1 MSTTLST
8 LIQPEPM
15 SLPVKPPKPNHRI
28 FHPDAS
34 IILVGCRGAGKR
46 TLGFIA
52 AKYLRRRLLTEDHC
66 FEQASGCSRASYLQK
81 YGKDALN
88 FQMARVL
95 AQTIGMNRSK
105 CVIEC
110 GTGTLSTE
118 TQAILQAC
126 TETNPV
132 IYIHRDKEYM
142 YQLLG
147 LPPAAA
153 ERLLRADQKH
163 REFSNLEYYNLLDS
177 SGGEAASQTTLR
189 STLMSSARLIRARQD
204 FINFLDLILGHSLT
218 RSWME
223 NPFSINAIPP
233 EHRLHTYVLHLRL
246 SSLIDPK
253 LNLDELEA
261 SGEAVEL
268 IIDTWP
274 NHVFD
279 IIAAQVALI
288 RRKLDVP
295 IIYYVEENPREERRR
310 PQEEK
315 DTVDLK
321 LMLHGLRLGVEYLR
335 LDLERSQA
343 LVTHVL
349 DMRGRTKI
357 IGNYTMKGF
366 GVPQWNDNVYVE
378 HFLRAQSLGC
388 HIVSIGRFCIG
399 DRSEESWR
407 LLMNKINA
415 LPEPK
420 PLIIAYDFSVL
431 GAVSAMQ
438 NRSLNPVGHEAL
450 EASPREWLAGVHT
463 ARGVMRLLFRQ
474 GLLQP
479 LNFYT
484 LGSNVYYSAS
494 PAMHRAAYEH
504 YMMPHTFNAKQCT
517 SIEEVDWIRCGH
529 NFGGA
534 SLTAPFKVAIMS
546 RVDHLSSHATAIG
559 AVNTLLPLRGK
570 TSSILD
576 HANARNTAGTS
587 SKFYGDNTDWSAIT
601 TCLRRSISPRNSV
614 QPSRTT
620 GLVIGAGGMARAAIY
635 ALIKLGCRNI
645 FIYNRTKSN
654 AERVAEHFNKYA
666 REQKLLAR
674 YNEDS
679 RICHILDS
687 PTQTWPSGYQ
697 YPTMILSCIPAS
709 GTDDN
714 PPVDFRMPLHWLKSP
729 TGGVVIELA
738 YEPLIT
744 PLVKQVRRIREQGNH
759 TWVIVDGLEV
769 VSEMAMEAFE
779 LMTGRKAPK
788 ALMRKRIASA
798 SAVKAAISQ
807 SGNHYKAGASPT
819 SSRTAPMWDIPVSDL
834 RVLVHGDP

>member
-8 LIQPEPM
+8 LIHPEPM
-15 SLPVKPPKPNHRI
+15 SLPVRPLKPNHRI
-28 FHPDAS
+28 FHPNAS

-52 AKYLRRRLLTEDHC
+52 AKYLRRRLLTEEHC
-66 FEQASGCSRASYLQK
+66 FEQATGCSRASYLQK

-95 AQTIGMNRSK
+95 AQTIGMNRSN

-142 YQLLG
+142 HQLLG
-147 LPPAAA
+147 LPPADA

-163 REFSNLEYYNLLDS
+163 REFSNLEYYNLLDP
-177 SGGEAASQTTLR
+177 SGEEVASQTTLR

-246 SSLIDPK
+246 SSLLDPK

-274 NHVFD
+274 NHLFD

-310 PQEEK
+310 SQEER

-366 GVPQWNDNVYVE
+366 GAPQWNDNIYVE
-378 HFLRAQSLGC
+378 HFLRARSLGC

-399 DRSEESWR
+399 DRSAESWR
-407 LLMNKINA
+407 LLMDKINA

-431 GAVSAMQ
+431 GVVSAMH

-450 EASPREWLAGVHT
+450 K
-463 ARGVMRLLFRQ
+463 
-474 GLLQP
+474 
-479 LNFYT
+479 
-484 LGSNVYYSAS
+484 AS

-534 SLTAPFKVAIMS
+534 SLTAPFKIAIMS

-576 HANARNTAGTS
+576 HANARNTAGIS
-587 SKFYGDNTDWSAIT
+587 SKFYGDNTDWSAMT

-620 GLVIGAGGMARAAIY
+620 GLVIGAGGMARAAVY

-674 YNEDS
+674 YNEDG

-714 PPVDFRMPLHWLKSP
+714 PPVDFRMPPHWLKSP

-788 ALMRKRIASA
+788 ALMRKLQQHSA
-798 SAVKAAISQ
+798 
-807 SGNHYKAGASPT
+807 
-819 SSRTAPMWDIPVSDL
+819 DL
-834 RVLVHGDP
+834 GYPGFRLPVLVHDDP